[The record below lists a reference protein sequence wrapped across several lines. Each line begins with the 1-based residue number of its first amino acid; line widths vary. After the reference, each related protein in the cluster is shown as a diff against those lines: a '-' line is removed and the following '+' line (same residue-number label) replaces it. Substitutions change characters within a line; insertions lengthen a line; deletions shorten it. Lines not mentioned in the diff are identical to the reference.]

1 MLVASGTGCAIMAA
15 MLSDPMP
22 QVQERPRGVVAIVAV
37 CALLS
42 AISFVFV
49 ALLLAGRIPLSA
61 GAIVLGGGM
70 EQLGPLAF
78 LLYGAIVGVL
88 GAALWQRCKGVR
100 RVAIVLAV
108 AGTALAIPA
117 ISSAVVD
124 ERIFAMVRD
133 GLQIVVRVLV
143 IFYLTQEPVKEWF
156 TSR

>member
-15 MLSDPMP
+15 MLSDPMSYE
-22 QVQERPRGVVAIVAV
+22 QERPRGVVAIVAV

-49 ALLLAGRIPLSA
+49 PLLLAGRIPLSA
-61 GAIVLGGGM
+61 GAILLGGGM

-88 GAALWQRCKGVR
+88 GVALWQRWKGVR
-100 RVAIVLAV
+100 RVAIVVAV
-108 AGTALAIPA
+108 AGIALTIPS

-124 ERIFAMVRD
+124 GRVLAIVRE
-133 GLQIVVRVLV
+133 GLQIIARVLV
-143 IFYLTQEPVKEWF
+143 IFCLTQEPVKEWF

>member
-1 MLVASGTGCAIMAA
+1 MLVARGTGSVIMGA
-15 MLSDPMP
+15 MLGPMSH
-22 QVQERPRGVVAIVAV
+22 VQERPRGVIAIVAV

-49 ALLLAGRIPLSA
+49 ALLLAGQIRLSA
-61 GAIVLGGGM
+61 GAILLGGGM

-88 GAALWQRCKGVR
+88 GVALWQRWKGVR
-100 RVAIVLAV
+100 RVTIVLAV
-108 AGTALAIPA
+108 AGVALTIPA

-124 ERIFAMVRD
+124 GRVFSIVRE
-133 GLQIVVRVLV
+133 GLQIIVRVLV